1 MGFIHGLISAIDGAP
16 KTQMQAAS
24 QTAEWLK
31 YAPPRVRSHRASQDL
46 VRLES
51 ENRRWRERARQ
62 AEARLKSIE
71 SSIQRLAQQVDP
83 PRAVAE
89 SDGV

>member
-16 KTQMQAAS
+16 NSQMRAAS

-31 YAPPRVRSHRASQDL
+31 YAPPRVRSQRASQDL
-46 VRLES
+46 RQLES
-51 ENRRWRERARQ
+51 ENRHWRERARQ

-71 SSIQRLAQQVDP
+71 SSIQRIAQQVDP
-83 PRAVAE
+83 PRPL
-89 SDGV
+89 